1 MVTNGAKQMKLK
13 KLYSV
18 RYYANATSY
27 SKAVGFKHRLMP
39 RDNALRIA
47 RFLKARGVHAYVHPM
62 MVAP

>member
-1 MVTNGAKQMKLK
+1 MKLK